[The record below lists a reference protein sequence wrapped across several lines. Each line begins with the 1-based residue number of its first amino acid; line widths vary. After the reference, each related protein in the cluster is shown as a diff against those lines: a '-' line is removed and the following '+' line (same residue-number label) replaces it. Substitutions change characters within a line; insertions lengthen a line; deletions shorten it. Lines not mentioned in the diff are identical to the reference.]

1 MGTSALCD
9 VGTHQPV
16 VAMDLL
22 APSDRAVICGAKPLG
37 SYLLADLIKRH
48 MNKLILLLL
57 SV

>member
-9 VGTHQPV
+9 VGTHQLV

-22 APSDRAVICGAKPLG
+22 APSDRVVVCSAKPLG
-37 SYLLADLIKRH
+37 SYLLADLIKRY

-57 SV
+57 